1 MRWKLGLVVTFCVVA
16 FYLFLASYSVPS
28 MIFQPL
34 GGDAYLRIVS
44 VLLLVASIGWVG
56 AIAISGRRRKAATS
70 DAAGER
76 AGDDS
81 ASDAT
86 PGVPAQRTAPD
97 RGERIVPWFALLTV
111 IYAVAV
117 FTVGYFVS
125 TFAFLLG
132 SMMMFV
138 DDWKVGLHRLILLAA
153 GITVGLLILFR
164 AVRFYVPDAWLF

>member
-16 FYLFLASYSVPS
+16 VYLFVASYSVPS

-44 VLLLVASIGWVG
+44 VLLFVASIGWLAV
-56 AIAISGRRRKAATS
+56 IALSRWMRRTERSDATGEQMNDNSDSGATS
-70 DAAGER
+70 DA
-76 AGDDS
+76 
-81 ASDAT
+81 
-86 PGVPAQRTAPD
+86 PGQQAAPD
-97 RGERIVPWFALLTV
+97 RGERIVPWFALSTV
-111 IYAVAV
+111 VYAVAV

-138 DDWKVGLHRLILLAA
+138 DDWKTSLHRLILLAA
-153 GITVGLLILFR
+153 GITVALLILFR